1 MSNNRVLNTIL
12 KNGIFCVLVLLL
24 VALGFLLWIIRVQHY
39 EIISLRNENISSRSD
54 LEVPDDLYMPPK
66 IAPLPFK
73 EDFDF
78 EEDDLPISVSGPRQD
93 ALGNIAQFPR
103 KKQNEGQSG
112 HSGQDGTH
120 AAKEMPAYYEQLNAF
135 IRPKWNAVAP
145 SRAEL
150 DEIIS
155 TWPIIDLDIAKDG
168 RVTKVVIIRKSGNN
182 AIDAAVETL
191 LLGLKVVPDPPQAV
205 AIRVTLD
212 IR

>member
-145 SRAEL
+145 TSVDL
-150 DEIIS
+150 NVT
-155 TWPIIDLDIAKDG
+155 TWPAVDLSIAKDG
-168 RVTKVVIIRKSGNN
+168 HITNATIVSKSGIK
-182 AIDAAVETL
+182 AIDDAVDALLADLKAVPAPPLAAEIHIVLE
-191 LLGLKVVPDPPQAV
+191 
-205 AIRVTLD
+205 IR
-212 IR
+212 